1 MTKTVQ
7 KFFQKQQSNFN
18 IGFQGMQ
25 VQSQLQTLLD
35 LLKKRPFL
43 AHYSL

>member
-1 MTKTVQ
+1 MTKTVE
-7 KFFQKQQSNFN
+7 KFFQKQQSNFS

-35 LLKKRPFL
+35 LLKKDLF
-43 AHYSL
+43 